1 MNDLARR
8 IERPCTAIGWRIGAQ
23 TSDHRDAAGKP
34 DLLITTPESFDSML
48 VRRSFFDG
56 DKLTGHLLAGV
67 RAVFMDEVHCF
78 DGTPRGDQLRF
89 LMDRLHRLRKLALE
103 KGWVRS
109 SSLQACGASATVPDG
124 QVLRGC
130 SGQKQPRRSDPG
142 GREIEVILSD
152 DSSLKLDSSLSP
164 VNLVGRLERGFS
176 NERFSARLIAAF
188 RTRAVNKVLIFVP
201 SRALC
206 DSLAERLHSQVQP
219 QIDAWIGAHHG
230 SLSQNKRETAEREF
244 STVGRRAV
252 LVATS
257 TLEVGIDI
265 GDVDVVVLFGPPP
278 DVSGLLQRVGRGGR
292 RSGVIRLIP
301 IAQDAEEAFALASM
315 LCAAASGQ
323 LDRGEEGRHW
333 GVFVQQIAS
342 YIAQNRAAGRPAS
355 TLVDLAAAVWPDANT
370 RDIAQR
376 LINSLTGHGI
386 LHETNG
392 RLHLDETLAKRAES
406 WGGFL
411 HSNISFRLIA
421 DCCPGQCFRRHHRPR
436 FFLGGKLVR
445 DQRRRCCP

>member
-1 MNDLARR
+1 MSDFYEQSDHQKMMEALRDVGTAFLGGFTELREIQAHVIPPILRGQNLLVCSSTASGKTEAILAPLIRRIRLTPLETAKSGPHLLAIAPTRALVNDLARR
-8 IERPCTAIGWRIGAQ
+8 IERPCTAIGWRVGAQ

-48 VRRSFFDG
+48 VRRSFFEG
-56 DKLTGHLLAGV
+56 DKFTGHLLAGV

-89 LMDRLHRLRKLALE
+89 LMERLHRLRKLALE

-124 QVLRGC
+124 QALAKRLLGPEATAAIV
-130 SGQKQPRRSDPG
+130 PG

-164 VNLVGRLERGFS
+164 VNLVGRLERAFS
-176 NERFSARLIAAF
+176 NERFAARLIAAF

-206 DSLAERLHSQVQP
+206 DSLAERLRSQVQP

-244 STVGRRAV
+244 STIGRRAV

-265 GDVDVVVLFGPPP
+265 GDVDVVGTVRTTAGCFWTSAAGWTRRPAQWSHSPHTYR
-278 DVSGLLQRVGRGGR
+278 SGCR
-292 RSGVIRLIP
+292 RSV
-301 IAQDAEEAFALASM
+301 
-315 LCAAASGQ
+315 
-323 LDRGEEGRHW
+323 
-333 GVFVQQIAS
+333 
-342 YIAQNRAAGRPAS
+342 RAR
-355 TLVDLAAAVWPDANT
+355 
-370 RDIAQR
+370 
-376 LINSLTGHGI
+376 
-386 LHETNG
+386 
-392 RLHLDETLAKRAES
+392 
-406 WGGFL
+406 
-411 HSNISFRLIA
+411 
-421 DCCPGQCFRRHHRPR
+421 
-436 FFLGGKLVR
+436 
-445 DQRRRCCP
+445 